1 MKAFRVALASTFQF
15 LMVRLKDLDVSYICS
30 VMLLGYMITKSRLST
45 KIKIKTR
52 WIILL
57 IGIIVSIFYYFVIKI
72 RLDVLFFSFVTA
84 QFLNL
89 YVSEYLIDYLIKRIG
104 SLTKKTN

>member
-1 MKAFRVALASTFQF
+1 MNEYIKLII
-15 LMVRLKDLDVSYICS
+15 DNLDVSYICS
-30 VMLLGYMITKSRLST
+30 VMLLGYMITKSKLIT
-45 KIKIKTR
+45 KIKLQKR
-52 WIILL
+52 WIILI
-57 IGIIVSIFYYFVIKI
+57 IGVIVAVIYYFFIKI
-72 RLDVLFFSFVTA
+72 KLDILFFSFVTA

>member
-1 MKAFRVALASTFQF
+1 MNEYIKLVLEN
-15 LMVRLKDLDVSYICS
+15 LNISYICS
-30 VMLLGYMITKSRLST
+30 VMLIGYIFTKSKLISRL
-45 KIKIKTR
+45 KIQKR
-52 WIILL
+52 WLILA
-57 IGIIVSIFYYFVIKI
+57 IGLLVAVFYYFVIKI
-72 RLDVLFFSFVTA
+72 DLDILFFSFITA